1 MDNKI
6 RCHQQLLRKGG
17 WHFSSVLRD
26 ADLLKKIQTFAHG
39 SNPNFEIKDF
49 TSFKNSSSYRSS
61 NPDSPVHLYIIDKE
75 SDILPQELKNP
86 LYSDYFAKF
95 GPNQQKISIIQDHR
109 IVNQY

>member
-1 MDNKI
+1 MDSKM

-26 ADLLKKIQTFAHG
+26 ADILKKIQTFAHG

-49 TSFKNSSSYRSS
+49 TSFKNFSSYRS
-61 NPDSPVHLYIIDKE
+61 NNAENPVHLYIIDKE

-86 LYSDYFAKF
+86 LYSEYFAKF
-95 GPNQQKISIIQDHR
+95 SPNQQKISIIQDHR
-109 IVNQY
+109 IVHQY